1 MKKLFLAVLCAGLF
15 FACGNKKQAE
25 PETLIDTPACQEMVE
40 ETPAVEEQEPVAEVQ
55 EPAPAPAKKATTTAK
70 KTTTPTK
77 AEQAGIQKV
86 DDNSTVKKHAENAAT
101 NVANTAID
109 KAEKE
114 ATNTIVNSGKKKR

>member
-25 PETLIDTPACQEMVE
+25 PETLVDTPACQEMVE

-55 EPAPAPAKKATTTAK
+55 EPAAAPAK
-70 KTTTPTK
+70 KTTTTTKKAPTK
-77 AEQAGIQKV
+77 AEQQGIQKV
-86 DDNSTVKKHAENAAT
+86 GDNTTVKKHAENAAT

-109 KAEKE
+109 KAEKD
-114 ATNTIVNSGKKKR
+114 ATNSIVNSGKKKR

>member
-15 FACGNKKQAE
+15 FACGNKKAQE
-25 PETLIDTPACQEMVE
+25 PEALVDTLPVE
-40 ETPAVEEQEPVAEVQ
+40 EVIEDVVEEVEEPVAE
-55 EPAPAPAKKATTTAK
+55 EPVAQTTPAK
-70 KTTTPTK
+70 KTTTTKKNNTPSK

-109 KAEKE
+109 KAESE
-114 ATNTIVNSGKKKR
+114 ATSTIVNSGKKKR

>member
-55 EPAPAPAKKATTTAK
+55 EPAPAPAKKTTTTSK
-70 KTTTPTK
+70 KTTNNNNSGMK
-77 AEQAGIQKV
+77 ATNETQ
-86 DDNSTVKKHAENAAT
+86 SVKEHAESS
-101 NVANTAID
+101 ANKIANKAID
-109 KAEKE
+109 KAEQE
-114 ATNTIVNSGKKKR
+114 ATTTIVNSGKKKR